1 MDGDELFDSSSD
13 LLPESL
19 ASLEPLDAF
28 EAELG
33 ALVALEGDRSSETE
47 FPVDVGVEELLSSS
61 PEEVLSDV
69 SILVLEDVR
78 LERRNVVGVDDA
90 PPPAPA
96 PTMLLSLSLVDVEG
110 ELDVRL
116 DVEVGEEVLVVGVD
130 VLVEGDDALVVG
142 DDALD
147 VLLVDGARELLSRV
161 VNSCEDG
168 KAPPP
173 PLSRVE
179 RVA

>member
-1 MDGDELFDSSSD
+1 MLSESS
-13 LLPESL
+13 
-19 ASLEPLDAF
+19 ASLESLDAW
-28 EAELG
+28 EVELG
-33 ALVALEGDRSSETE
+33 ALVALEGDRSSETG

-61 PEEVLSDV
+61 PEELLADV
-69 SILVLEDVR
+69 SKLVLEDVR
-78 LERRNVVGVDDA
+78 LERRIVVGVDDA

-116 DVEVGEEVLVVGVD
+116 DVEVGEEVLVEGDD

-142 DDALD
+142 DDVLD
-147 VLLVDGARELLSRV
+147 VLLGDGARELLSRV

>member
-1 MDGDELFDSSSD
+1 MDAWEV
-13 LLPESL
+13 
-19 ASLEPLDAF
+19 
-28 EAELG
+28 ELG
-33 ALVALEGDRSSETE
+33 ALVALEGDRSSETG

-78 LERRNVVGVDDA
+78 LERRIVVGVDDA

-96 PTMLLSLSLVDVEG
+96 PTMLLSLSLVDDEG

-116 DVEVGEEVLVVGVD
+116 DVGVGEEVLVVGVD

-147 VLLVDGARELLSRV
+147 VLLGDGARELLSRV

>member
-1 MDGDELFDSSSD
+1 MDD
-13 LLPESL
+13 
-19 ASLEPLDAF
+19 
-28 EAELG
+28 
-33 ALVALEGDRSSETE
+33 
-47 FPVDVGVEELLSSS
+47 
-61 PEEVLSDV
+61 
-69 SILVLEDVR
+69 
-78 LERRNVVGVDDA
+78 
-90 PPPAPA
+90 
-96 PTMLLSLSLVDVEG
+96 EG

-116 DVEVGEEVLVVGVD
+116 DVGVGEEVLVVGVD

>member
-1 MDGDELFDSSSD
+1 MD
-13 LLPESL
+13 
-19 ASLEPLDAF
+19 AW

-33 ALVALEGDRSSETE
+33 ALVALEGDRSSETR

-78 LERRNVVGVDDA
+78 LERRIVVGVDDA

-96 PTMLLSLSLVDVEG
+96 PTMLLSLSLVDDEG

-116 DVEVGEEVLVVGVD
+116 DVGVGEEVLVVGVD

-147 VLLVDGARELLSRV
+147 VLLGDGARELLSRV

>member
-1 MDGDELFDSSSD
+1 MDGDELLDPSSD
-13 LLPESL
+13 LLSESS
-19 ASLEPLDAF
+19 ASLESLDAW

-33 ALVALEGDRSSETE
+33 ALVALEGDRSSETG

-61 PEEVLSDV
+61 PEELLADV
-69 SILVLEDVR
+69 SKLVLEDVR
-78 LERRNVVGVDDA
+78 LERRIVVGVDDA

-96 PTMLLSLSLVDVEG
+96 PTMLLSLSLVDDEG

-116 DVEVGEEVLVVGVD
+116 DVGVGEEVLVVGVD

>member
-1 MDGDELFDSSSD
+1 MDGDELLDPSSD
-13 LLPESL
+13 SLSESS
-19 ASLEPLDAF
+19 ASLESLDAW

-33 ALVALEGDRSSETE
+33 ALVALEGDRSSETG

-78 LERRNVVGVDDA
+78 LERRIVVGVDDA

-96 PTMLLSLSLVDVEG
+96 PTMLLSLSLVDDEG

-116 DVEVGEEVLVVGVD
+116 DVGVGEE

-147 VLLVDGARELLSRV
+147 VLLGDGARELLSRV

>member
-1 MDGDELFDSSSD
+1 MDGDELLDPSSD
-13 LLPESL
+13 SLSESS
-19 ASLEPLDAF
+19 ASLESLDAW

-33 ALVALEGDRSSETE
+33 ALVALEGDRSSETG

-69 SILVLEDVR
+69 SILVSEDVR
-78 LERRNVVGVDDA
+78 LERRIVVGVDDA

-116 DVEVGEEVLVVGVD
+116 DVGVGEE

-147 VLLVDGARELLSRV
+147 VLLGDGARELLSRV

>member
-1 MDGDELFDSSSD
+1 
-13 LLPESL
+13 
-19 ASLEPLDAF
+19 LDAW

-33 ALVALEGDRSSETE
+33 ALVALEGDRSSETG

-78 LERRNVVGVDDA
+78 LERRIVVGVDDA

-96 PTMLLSLSLVDVEG
+96 PTMLLSLSLVDDEG

-116 DVEVGEEVLVVGVD
+116 DVGVGEEVLVVGVD

-147 VLLVDGARELLSRV
+147 VLLGDGARELLSRV

>member
-1 MDGDELFDSSSD
+1 MD
-13 LLPESL
+13 
-19 ASLEPLDAF
+19 AW

-33 ALVALEGDRSSETE
+33 ALVALEGDRSSETG

-69 SILVLEDVR
+69 SILVSEDVR
-78 LERRNVVGVDDA
+78 LERRIVVGVDDA

-96 PTMLLSLSLVDVEG
+96 PTMLLSLSLVDDEG

-116 DVEVGEEVLVVGVD
+116 DVGVGEEVLVVGVD

-147 VLLVDGARELLSRV
+147 VLLGDGARELLSRV

>member
-1 MDGDELFDSSSD
+1 MD
-13 LLPESL
+13 
-19 ASLEPLDAF
+19 AW

>member
-1 MDGDELFDSSSD
+1 M
-13 LLPESL
+13 
-19 ASLEPLDAF
+19 
-28 EAELG
+28 
-33 ALVALEGDRSSETE
+33 LVSAVCFSETG

-61 PEEVLSDV
+61 PEELLADV
-69 SILVLEDVR
+69 SKLVLEDVR
-78 LERRNVVGVDDA
+78 LVRRIVVCVDDA

-116 DVEVGEEVLVVGVD
+116 DVEVGEEVLVEGDD
-130 VLVEGDDALVVG
+130 VLVEGDDVLVVG
-142 DDALD
+142 DDVLD
-147 VLLVDGARELLSRV
+147 VLLGDGARELLSRV

>member
-1 MDGDELFDSSSD
+1 MD
-13 LLPESL
+13 
-19 ASLEPLDAF
+19 AW

-116 DVEVGEEVLVVGVD
+116 DVEVGEEVLVEGDD

-147 VLLVDGARELLSRV
+147 VLLGDGARELLSRV

>member
-1 MDGDELFDSSSD
+1 MDGDELLDPSSD
-13 LLPESL
+13 LLSESS
-19 ASLEPLDAF
+19 ASLESLDAW
-28 EAELG
+28 EVELG
-33 ALVALEGDRSSETE
+33 ALVALEGDRSSETG

-69 SILVLEDVR
+69 SILVSEDVR
-78 LERRNVVGVDDA
+78 LERRIVVGVDDA

-96 PTMLLSLSLVDVEG
+96 PTMLLSLSLVDDEG

-116 DVEVGEEVLVVGVD
+116 DVEVGEEVLVEGED

-147 VLLVDGARELLSRV
+147 VLLGDGARELLSRV

>member
-1 MDGDELFDSSSD
+1 MD
-13 LLPESL
+13 
-19 ASLEPLDAF
+19 AW

-33 ALVALEGDRSSETE
+33 ALVALEGDLSSETG

-69 SILVLEDVR
+69 SILVSEDVR
-78 LERRNVVGVDDA
+78 LERRIVVGVDDA

-96 PTMLLSLSLVDVEG
+96 PTMLLSLSLVDDEG

-116 DVEVGEEVLVVGVD
+116 DVGVGEEVLVVGVD

-147 VLLVDGARELLSRV
+147 VLLGDGARELLSRV

>member
-1 MDGDELFDSSSD
+1 M
-13 LLPESL
+13 
-19 ASLEPLDAF
+19 
-28 EAELG
+28 
-33 ALVALEGDRSSETE
+33 
-47 FPVDVGVEELLSSS
+47 
-61 PEEVLSDV
+61 
-69 SILVLEDVR
+69 LEDVR
-78 LERRNVVGVDDA
+78 LERRIVVGVDDA

-96 PTMLLSLSLVDVEG
+96 PTMLLSLSLVNVEG

-116 DVEVGEEVLVVGVD
+116 DVGVGEEVLVVGVD

-147 VLLVDGARELLSRV
+147 VLLGDGARELLSRV

>member
-1 MDGDELFDSSSD
+1 MD
-13 LLPESL
+13 
-19 ASLEPLDAF
+19 AW

-69 SILVLEDVR
+69 SILVSEDVR
-78 LERRNVVGVDDA
+78 LERRIVVGVDDA

-96 PTMLLSLSLVDVEG
+96 PTMLLSLSLVDDEG

-116 DVEVGEEVLVVGVD
+116 DVGVGEEVLVVGVD

-147 VLLVDGARELLSRV
+147 VLLGDGARELLSRV

>member
-1 MDGDELFDSSSD
+1 MD
-13 LLPESL
+13 
-19 ASLEPLDAF
+19 AW

-33 ALVALEGDRSSETE
+33 ALVALEGDLSSETG

-78 LERRNVVGVDDA
+78 LERRIVVGVDDA

-96 PTMLLSLSLVDVEG
+96 PTMLLSLSLVDDEG

-116 DVEVGEEVLVVGVD
+116 DVGVGEEVLVVGVD

-147 VLLVDGARELLSRV
+147 VLLGDGARELLSRV

>member
-1 MDGDELFDSSSD
+1 M
-13 LLPESL
+13 
-19 ASLEPLDAF
+19 
-28 EAELG
+28 
-33 ALVALEGDRSSETE
+33 
-47 FPVDVGVEELLSSS
+47 
-61 PEEVLSDV
+61 
-69 SILVLEDVR
+69 
-78 LERRNVVGVDDA
+78 VGVDDA

-96 PTMLLSLSLVDVEG
+96 PTMLLSLSLVDDEG

-147 VLLVDGARELLSRV
+147 VLLGDGARELLSRV

>member
-1 MDGDELFDSSSD
+1 M
-13 LLPESL
+13 
-19 ASLEPLDAF
+19 A
-28 EAELG
+28 
-33 ALVALEGDRSSETE
+33 
-47 FPVDVGVEELLSSS
+47 
-61 PEEVLSDV
+61 DV
-69 SILVLEDVR
+69 SKLVLEEVR
-78 LERRNVVGVDDA
+78 LERRIVVGVDDA

-116 DVEVGEEVLVVGVD
+116 DVEVGEEVLVEGDD
-130 VLVEGDDALVVG
+130 VLVEGDDVLVVG
-142 DDALD
+142 DDVLD
-147 VLLVDGARELLSRV
+147 VLLGDGARELLSRV

>member
-1 MDGDELFDSSSD
+1 MD
-13 LLPESL
+13 
-19 ASLEPLDAF
+19 AW

-33 ALVALEGDRSSETE
+33 ALVALEGDRSSETG

-78 LERRNVVGVDDA
+78 LERRIVVGVDDA

-96 PTMLLSLSLVDVEG
+96 PTMLLSLSLVDDEG

-116 DVEVGEEVLVVGVD
+116 DVGVGEEVLVVGVD

-147 VLLVDGARELLSRV
+147 VLLGDGARELLSRV

-179 RVA
+179 RVP

>member
-1 MDGDELFDSSSD
+1 MD
-13 LLPESL
+13 
-19 ASLEPLDAF
+19 AW

-96 PTMLLSLSLVDVEG
+96 PTMLLSLSLVDDEG

-116 DVEVGEEVLVVGVD
+116 DVGVGEEVLVVGVD

-147 VLLVDGARELLSRV
+147 VLLGDGARELLSRV

>member
-1 MDGDELFDSSSD
+1 MD
-13 LLPESL
+13 
-19 ASLEPLDAF
+19 AW

-78 LERRNVVGVDDA
+78 LERRIVVGVDDA

-116 DVEVGEEVLVVGVD
+116 DVGVGEEVLVVGVD

-147 VLLVDGARELLSRV
+147 VLLGDGARELLSRV

>member
-1 MDGDELFDSSSD
+1 MDGDELLDPSSD
-13 LLPESL
+13 LLSESS
-19 ASLEPLDAF
+19 ASLESLDAW
-28 EAELG
+28 EVELG
-33 ALVALEGDRSSETE
+33 ALVALEGDRSSETG

-61 PEEVLSDV
+61 PEELLADV
-69 SILVLEDVR
+69 SKLVLEEVR
-78 LERRNVVGVDDA
+78 LERRIVVGVDDA

-116 DVEVGEEVLVVGVD
+116 DVEVGEEVLV
-130 VLVEGDDALVVG
+130 EGDDALVVG

-147 VLLVDGARELLSRV
+147 VLLGDGARELLSRV

>member
-1 MDGDELFDSSSD
+1 M
-13 LLPESL
+13 
-19 ASLEPLDAF
+19 
-28 EAELG
+28 
-33 ALVALEGDRSSETE
+33 
-47 FPVDVGVEELLSSS
+47 
-61 PEEVLSDV
+61 
-69 SILVLEDVR
+69 
-78 LERRNVVGVDDA
+78 
-90 PPPAPA
+90 
-96 PTMLLSLSLVDVEG
+96 DVEG

-116 DVEVGEEVLVVGVD
+116 DVGVGEE

-147 VLLVDGARELLSRV
+147 VLLGDGARELLSRV

>member
-1 MDGDELFDSSSD
+1 MD
-13 LLPESL
+13 
-19 ASLEPLDAF
+19 AW

-33 ALVALEGDRSSETE
+33 ALVALEGDRSSETG

-69 SILVLEDVR
+69 SILVSEDVR
-78 LERRNVVGVDDA
+78 LERRIVVGVDDA

-96 PTMLLSLSLVDVEG
+96 PTMLLSLSLVDDEG

-116 DVEVGEEVLVVGVD
+116 DVGVGEEVLVVGDD

-147 VLLVDGARELLSRV
+147 VLLGDGARELLSRV

>member
-1 MDGDELFDSSSD
+1 MD
-13 LLPESL
+13 
-19 ASLEPLDAF
+19 AW

-116 DVEVGEEVLVVGVD
+116 DVGVGEEVLVVGVD

-147 VLLVDGARELLSRV
+147 VLLGDGARELLSRV

>member
-1 MDGDELFDSSSD
+1 MD
-13 LLPESL
+13 
-19 ASLEPLDAF
+19 AW

-47 FPVDVGVEELLSSS
+47 FPVDVGVEKLLSSS

-116 DVEVGEEVLVVGVD
+116 DVEVGEEVLVEGDD

-147 VLLVDGARELLSRV
+147 VLFGDGARELLSRV

>member
-1 MDGDELFDSSSD
+1 MDGDELLDPSSD
-13 LLPESL
+13 SLSESS
-19 ASLEPLDAF
+19 ASLESLDAW

-33 ALVALEGDRSSETE
+33 ALVALEGDRSSETG

-96 PTMLLSLSLVDVEG
+96 PTMLLSLSLVDDEG

-116 DVEVGEEVLVVGVD
+116 DVGVGEE

-147 VLLVDGARELLSRV
+147 VLLGDGARELLSRV

>member
-1 MDGDELFDSSSD
+1 MD
-13 LLPESL
+13 
-19 ASLEPLDAF
+19 AW

-33 ALVALEGDRSSETE
+33 ALVALEGDRSSETG
-47 FPVDVGVEELLSSS
+47 FLVDVGVEELLSSS

-69 SILVLEDVR
+69 SILVSEDVR
-78 LERRNVVGVDDA
+78 LERRIVVGVDDA

-96 PTMLLSLSLVDVEG
+96 PTMLLSLSLVDDEG

-116 DVEVGEEVLVVGVD
+116 DVGVGEEVLVVGVD

-147 VLLVDGARELLSRV
+147 VLLGDGARELLSRV

>member
-1 MDGDELFDSSSD
+1 MLSESS
-13 LLPESL
+13 
-19 ASLEPLDAF
+19 ASLESLDAW
-28 EAELG
+28 EVELG
-33 ALVALEGDRSSETE
+33 ALVALEGDRSSETG

-61 PEEVLSDV
+61 PEELLADV
-69 SILVLEDVR
+69 SKLVLEDVR
-78 LERRNVVGVDDA
+78 LERRIVVGVDDA

-116 DVEVGEEVLVVGVD
+116 DVEVGEEVLVEGDD
-130 VLVEGDDALVVG
+130 VLVEGDDVLVVG
-142 DDALD
+142 DDVLD
-147 VLLVDGARELLSRV
+147 VLLGDGARELLSRV

>member
-1 MDGDELFDSSSD
+1 
-13 LLPESL
+13 
-19 ASLEPLDAF
+19 
-28 EAELG
+28 
-33 ALVALEGDRSSETE
+33 
-47 FPVDVGVEELLSSS
+47 
-61 PEEVLSDV
+61 
-69 SILVLEDVR
+69 
-78 LERRNVVGVDDA
+78 
-90 PPPAPA
+90 
-96 PTMLLSLSLVDVEG
+96 MLLSLSLVDDEG

-116 DVEVGEEVLVVGVD
+116 DVGVGEE

-147 VLLVDGARELLSRV
+147 VLLGDGARELLSRV

>member
-1 MDGDELFDSSSD
+1 MYKRQLLDPSSD
-13 LLPESL
+13 SLSESS
-19 ASLEPLDAF
+19 ASLESLDAW

-33 ALVALEGDRSSETE
+33 ALVALEGDRSSETG

-96 PTMLLSLSLVDVEG
+96 PTMLLSLSLVDDEG

-116 DVEVGEEVLVVGVD
+116 DVGVGEEVLVVGVD

-147 VLLVDGARELLSRV
+147 VLLGDGARELLSRV

>member
-1 MDGDELFDSSSD
+1 MD
-13 LLPESL
+13 
-19 ASLEPLDAF
+19 AW

-33 ALVALEGDRSSETE
+33 ALVALEGDRSSETG
-47 FPVDVGVEELLSSS
+47 FPVDVGIEELLSSS

-116 DVEVGEEVLVVGVD
+116 DVGVGEEVLVVGVD

-147 VLLVDGARELLSRV
+147 VLLGDGARELLSRV